1 MGKLHSVGEISPY
14 GGGIAVIDFNG
25 DPYISVKGLQH
36 FLGLK
41 SSEMYRKLKKCPRSI
56 YDLYF
61 NPTVLSKENKGKKLI
76 NLRVW
81 KEEGMGHSLI
91 PAKRKKKV
99 VDFRPKKRPQ
109 GHNSCG
115 RQFNH

>member
-1 MGKLHSVGEISPY
+1 MENSHSVEGISPY
-14 GGGIAVIDFNG
+14 GRGIAVIDFNG

-76 NLRVW
+76 KLRIW
-81 KEEGMGHSLI
+81 KEEGMDHSFM
-91 PAKRKKKV
+91 PAK
-99 VDFRPKKRPQ
+99 
-109 GHNSCG
+109 
-115 RQFNH
+115 